1 MSKKQTTL
9 QVPNSGPGTLI
20 SGTSSNISTTISGS
34 SLVYNGSSV
43 TIGSSKTTY
52 HILGEDVEVSNGGY
66 YKDTNLIT
74 NISILNVLGKPFLD
88 ELHKN
93 GSFFPAEIEDY
104 LEKKFKW
111 LERDKKIDD
120 IIN

>member
-1 MSKKQTTL
+1 MVMAKKQTTL
-9 QVPNSGPGTLI
+9 QVPTGILSI
-20 SGTSSNISTTISGS
+20 CGTSSNISITTSGS
-34 SLVYNGSSV
+34 NLVYNSV
-43 TIGSSKTTY
+43 SGLSFAKQKY
-52 HILGEDVEVSNGGY
+52 HVLGEDIEVSGY
-66 YKDTNLIT
+66 QDGHTTIIIAT
-74 NISILNVLGKPFLD
+74 LNVLGKPFLD

-93 GSFFPAEIEDY
+93 NTFLPTEIEEY